1 MNRSSWF
8 LALGL
13 ALAPML
19 AAQAAPPRVSNGL
32 VGEWHLDLS
41 GNAAPDTSGFGRNG
55 AVVGGAASSWGWLG
69 TGADLS
75 GGKYV
80 EVPNSS
86 NLNVGTGSFTVAAW
100 VRLAAPSSSGVK
112 TLIENRG
119 DGAGRGYAFG
129 IDQGRNLLLQLND
142 GSAWANHVSD
152 GSVSLAPNR
161 WHHIAAVVNRS
172 AAPYTISFYVD
183 GRRATAQPTPTA
195 ANLDNTT
202 RPFLIGGHKDTASY
216 RFNDRADEVLVYNRA
231 LPADAGGGLGDIMF
245 PGRTSYQPTYWNDG
259 GTRQR
264 YNNCYNYANGRA
276 TNTFAQPGRAS
287 GGGQAGSMSCA
298 AVRAAAE
305 RDGLEPLA
313 DSAINATSYKNV
325 VALVVAPGYDYH
337 WYRRD
342 GNGKWTHKPGQTAAT
357 NRDNSG
363 NEIADPRN
371 ANRGPYSDFCGFYR
385 VWSDSIEGS
394 GHEQVN

>member
-13 ALAPML
+13 ALTPL
-19 AAQAAPPRVSNGL
+19 FAAHAAPPRVTNGL

-41 GNAAPDTSGFGRNG
+41 GNSAPDTSGFGRNG
-55 AVVGGAASSWGWLG
+55 TVLGGSASSWGWLG
-69 TGADLS
+69 TSADLS

-86 NLNVGTGSFTVAAW
+86 NLNFGTGSFTLAAW
-100 VRLAAPSSSGVK
+100 VRMAAPGSSAVK

-119 DGAGRGYAFG
+119 DGSGRGYSFG
-129 IDQGRNLLLQLND
+129 VDQGRNVLLQLND
-142 GSAWANHVSD
+142 GTTWANYTSD
-152 GSVSLAPNR
+152 GSLSLAPNR

-172 AAPYTISFYVD
+172 SAPYTISFYID
-183 GRRATAQPTPTA
+183 GRRTTAQPTPITA
-195 ANLDNTT
+195 NIDNTT
-202 RPFLIGGHKDTASY
+202 RPFQIGGHISNASS
-216 RFNDRADEVLVYNRA
+216 RFSDRADEVLVYNRA
-231 LPADAGGGLGDIMF
+231 LPADATGGLGDIMA
-245 PGRTSYQPTYWNDG
+245 PGRTSFQSTYWNDG

-264 YNNCYNYANGRA
+264 NNNCYNYANNKA
-276 TNTFAQPGRAS
+276 TQTFAQPGRA
-287 GGGQAGSMSCA
+287 AGSMYSSITCA

-305 RDGLEPLA
+305 RDGLEPVA
-313 DSAINATSYKNV
+313 DTQINASSYKNIS
-325 VALVVAPGYDYH
+325 ALVVGPNWDYH

-342 GNGKWTHKPGQTAAT
+342 ANGKWTHKPGGTAAT

-363 NEIADPRN
+363 NEITDPRT
-371 ANRGPYSDFCGFYR
+371 ANRGNYTDFCGFYR

-394 GHEQVN
+394 GHEQIN